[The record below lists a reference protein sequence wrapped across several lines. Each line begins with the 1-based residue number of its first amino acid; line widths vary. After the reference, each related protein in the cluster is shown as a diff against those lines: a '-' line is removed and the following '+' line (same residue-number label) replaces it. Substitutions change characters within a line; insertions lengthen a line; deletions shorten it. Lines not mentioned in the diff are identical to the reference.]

1 MCECPAL
8 ARVHLDTIQGHQLI
22 RQPLDLYRLV
32 RLTKVDLIGKAME
45 RRAEQVKFTG
55 GLATP
60 GLKNEEEEKQSWPG
74 FPSFFQFFVLFSLW
88 SARVS

>member
-1 MCECPAL
+1 MTANISKQISRFWREERDEFIHLVCECPAL
-8 ARVHLDTIQGHQLI
+8 FRVHLDTVWGHQLN

-45 RRAEQVKFTG
+45 GRAEQVKFTG

-60 GLKNEEEEKQSWPG
+60 GIS
-74 FPSFFQFFVLFSLW
+74 VH
-88 SARVS
+88 